1 MFVNIIW
8 LLAFAGIS
16 AALGWLT
23 WRTWHRTNPIAKWGG
38 AVGSGFL
45 TLILTLVSVL
55 ILVGA
60 FKAYMP
66 RGNPVI
72 EVDIAGT
79 PEQIAR
85 GAHLTNTVC
94 AACHTVNDEL
104 PLSGGKD
111 ILEDV
116 PMPLGSFTPPNLTPG
131 GSLPEWS
138 DGEIVRV
145 IREGTNKDGHLSTM
159 MSILD
164 FSSISDDDI
173 HSIVAYIRS
182 QPTVDNETPDNT
194 LTPLA
199 LAMMTLGMLP
209 LKDVPEP
216 GPVAS
221 VPIGPTVDYGKYI
234 ANFIGCSECHGED
247 LTGGAG
253 GLSPKGP
260 TLRVVKAWSVEQ
272 FIDTLR
278 TGVNP
283 TGRALDEEDMP
294 WDFIGRLDDEELTG
308 LYAYLVSFP

>member
-8 LLAFAGIS
+8 LVGFAIVAAAF
-16 AALGWLT
+16 GWLV
-23 WRTWHRTNPIAKWGG
+23 WRAWHASHWILKWGG
-38 AVGSGFL
+38 TAGSAFL
-45 TLILTLVSVL
+45 TLIFTLVTVL
-55 ILVGA
+55 VLVGA

-66 RGNPVI
+66 RGNPVV

-85 GAHLTNTVC
+85 GAHLSNTVC
-94 AACHTVNDEL
+94 AACHTLNDEI

-116 PMPLGSFTPPNLTPG
+116 PMPLGRFTPPNLTPA
-131 GSLPEWS
+131 GSLADWS

-145 IREGTNKDGHLSTM
+145 IREGTNRNGHLSTM

-164 FSSISDDDI
+164 FSSISEDDI
-173 HSIVAYIRS
+173 HSIVAFIRS
-182 QPTVDNETPDNT
+182 QPAVQNETPVNT

-209 LKDVPEP
+209 LKDVPES

-221 VPIGPTVDYGKYI
+221 VPIGPTVEYGRYI
-234 ANFIGCSECHGED
+234 ANFIGCTECHGED
-247 LTGGAG
+247 LSGGAG

-260 TLRVVKAWSVEQ
+260 TLRVVKNWSVEQ
-272 FIDTLR
+272 FIETLR
-278 TGVNP
+278 TGLNP
-283 TGRALDEEDMP
+283 TGRALDKEEMP
-294 WDFIGRLDDEELTG
+294 WDFIGRLDDEELAG
-308 LYAYLVSFP
+308 LHAYLVSFP